1 MNQEGAD
8 QSVRRPQT
16 PMRKRVTTH
25 IGEDHLRLCLEH
37 SIRCPDAAEHDYD
50 QSDRRLV
57 ISHPWDISSQHRA
70 AADNRRR
77 YGSQAQVHRHATG
90 SGFRTSRQYH
100 YYSIDRLIQNVENEL
115 PDSVTNSD
123 NRKHNSKLS
132 LPHPPIVLSR
142 TALAFVLQTNS
153 QLASSPR

>member
-70 AADNRRR
+70 AADNRRVMAR
-77 YGSQAQVHRHATG
+77 RLRSTATQPAADFG
-90 SGFRTSRQYH
+90 PLVNTIIIVSTDSSRTLRMSCQ
-100 YYSIDRLIQNVENEL
+100 I
-115 PDSVTNSD
+115 
-123 NRKHNSKLS
+123 LS
-132 LPHPPIVLSR
+132 LIPITVSTIPSCRYHTRLLSYHE
-142 TALAFVLQTNS
+142 
-153 QLASSPR
+153 QLLLSCFRQIAS